1 MAKIKGSPKLYG
13 NGNQYSA
20 IQQTGDGA
28 YPPLEI
34 RRDSAPTLYLARYIF
49 LQNYSESY
57 KADWDFSDTNSGDIN
72 LKPEYTLTKRTIEM
86 SFTLAARNV
95 HEAKKNLDFCQ
106 KLAKTV
112 YRNYGPGP
120 DPVAEEGKPAAATSA
135 DWIAG
140 PTAKYVVN
148 FGTFLREQTVTM
160 LSFDFEMNIDAGVFD
175 YGSTPSQMIDPV
187 TRNTEGTSVGERSDK
202 YWASGNNQPSD
213 VIKEDSYV
221 YHGDKGGVYP
231 KLVTIT
237 MSMLPDENGVQIGFG
252 GQNRAEGSLGW
263 SLSAK
268 GAPRNALLDWPHG
281 TGPIPAAE
289 YCQRTPNDGSGRNAH
304 QTPLDPNNTEVL
316 DVPPEGLTPEQE
328 ELCAEDPDLCAQ
340 TSNTGGGEGK
350 W

>member
-49 LQNYSESY
+49 LQSYSESY
-57 KADWDFSDTNSGDIN
+57 KADWDFSDTNPGDIN

-106 KLAKTV
+106 KLARTV
-112 YRNYGPGP
+112 YRDYANMS
-120 DPVAEEGKPAAATSA
+120 DDAKAAREEGEVALSNPEFAATA
-135 DWIAG
+135 TPEW
-140 PTAKYVVN
+140 VVN
-148 FGTFLREQTVTM
+148 FGTFLREQTVKM
-160 LSFDFEMNIDAGVFD
+160 LSFDFEINFDAGVFD
-175 YGSTPSQMIDPV
+175 YGSTP
-187 TRNTEGTSVGERSDK
+187 TRGAGTVIASAELNVGGVSDAA
-202 YWASGNNQPSD
+202 WASGNNQPSD
-213 VIKEDSYV
+213 MIKEDSYV

-231 KLVTIT
+231 KLVSVKI
-237 MSMLPDENGVQIGFG
+237 SMLPDEHTTIGFG
-252 GQNRAEGSLGW
+252 GFFRAENSLGW

-289 YCQRTPNDGSGRNAH
+289 YCQRTPNDGSGRNVYD
-304 QTPLDPNNTEVL
+304 TPLDPDN
-316 DVPPEGLTPEQE
+316 EQIQDGDEPTAAETAAFE
-328 ELCAEDPDLCAQ
+328 EAHRGFIE
-340 TSNTGGGEGK
+340 
-350 W
+350 

>member
-1 MAKIKGSPKLYG
+1 MAKIKGSPKQYG

-34 RRDSAPTLYLARYIF
+34 RRDTHPTLYLARYIF
-49 LQNYSESY
+49 LKSYSESY
-57 KADWDFSDTNSGDIN
+57 KADWDFSDTNAGDIN
-72 LKPEYTLTKRTIEM
+72 LKPDYALTKRTIEM

-112 YRNYGPGP
+112 YREYAPGS
-120 DPVAEEGKPAAATSA
+120 DPVAEEGKPAPATTG

-140 PTAKYVVN
+140 PAVKYVVN

-160 LSFDFEMNIDAGVFD
+160 LSFDFEINIDAGVFD
-175 YGSTPSQMIDPV
+175 YGSTP
-187 TRNTEGTSVGERSDK
+187 TRGAGTVIASAELNVGGVSDAA
-202 YWASGNNQPSD
+202 WASAGDQSSD
-213 VIKEDSYV
+213 LLKEDSYV
-221 YHGDKGGVYP
+221 YHGDKGGAYP
-231 KLVTIT
+231 KLVTVSI
-237 MSMLPDENGVQIGFG
+237 SMLPEEGVQIGFG

-268 GAPRNALLDWPHG
+268 GAPRNAVLDWPHG

-289 YCQRTPNDGSGRNAH
+289 YCQRTPNDGSGRNVY
-304 QTPLDPNNTEVL
+304 QTPLDPNNEEVL
-316 DVPPEGLTPEQE
+316 DVDEAGLTPEQQ

-340 TSNTGGGEGK
+340 TSPRR
-350 W
+350 

>member
-1 MAKIKGSPKLYG
+1 MAKIKGSPKQYG

-34 RRDSAPTLYLARYIF
+34 RRDSAPRMHMVRYI
-49 LQNYSESY
+49 LLDSYSESY
-57 KADWDFSDTNSGDIN
+57 KADWDFSDTSPGDIN
-72 LKPEYTLTKRTIEM
+72 QKPVYSKTIRTIDI

-112 YRNYGPGP
+112 YRDFIGVPGYTALPAGVEGPQRSTIEWAGGATP
-120 DPVAEEGKPAAATSA
+120 D
-135 DWIAG
+135 
-140 PTAKYVVN
+140 YVIN
-148 FGTFLREQTVTM
+148 FGTFLREQIVKM
-160 LSFDFEMNIDAGVFD
+160 LSFDFDINFDAGVFD
-175 YGSTPSQMIDPV
+175 YGSTPSQMIDPM
-187 TRNTEGTSVGERSDK
+187 TRNTEDLTVGERSDK

-231 KLVTIT
+231 KLVTVKMAMQT
-237 MSMLPDENGVQIGFG
+237 DEQMAIGFG
-252 GQNRAEGSLGW
+252 GSFRAPESVGW

-281 TGPIPAAE
+281 TGPIAAAE
-289 YCQRTPNDGSGRNAH
+289 YCQRTPNDGSGQPPGAVGS
-304 QTPLDPNNTEVL
+304 PLDPNNEQVVDIEL
-316 DVPPEGLTPEQE
+316 DQE
-328 ELCAEDPDLCAQ
+328 EAEAITEKYKGLL
-340 TSNTGGGEGK
+340 K
-350 W
+350 